1 MVIITTV
8 TKLQIN
14 FQLTKYKGDIWR
26 CLMIKKEM
34 ARGESSLFL
43 RAFLKANAIPNIK
56 HNLFLRCKLTIV
68 WSLDTNNLY

>member
-1 MVIITTV
+1 
-8 TKLQIN
+8 
-14 FQLTKYKGDIWR
+14 
-26 CLMIKKEM
+26 M